1 MSDYESSAV
10 NRRKVQRRK
19 QLAVG
24 VVGLGAVLGAGAYVV
39 TAQIIDH
46 RNSTVTTDAAGPT
59 VTSTGEAD
67 AFVPETPSPSASPA
81 ASAVVATKSAVKHS
95 ISPAASASMPMLPA
109 DEIRAAREAAE
120 RAGAPVQPALTAA
133 GEEPSLVTEREE
145 RLPNGT
151 LRIITARFDLT
162 GHRELLWAANGGRP
176 VGDAECTQDLHF
188 SENAKPARQPNLLLC
203 WRTSATKSVAT
214 ILVDHGGHPSTAT
227 SVKVIDREWASLG

>member
-1 MSDYESSAV
+1 MSDYQSSAAS
-10 NRRKVQRRK
+10 RRKVQRRK

-39 TAQIIDH
+39 TAQVIDH
-46 RNSTVTTDAAGPT
+46 RNHTVTTDAIAPVAPLPELT
-59 VTSTGEAD
+59 TPAPRVAPSSVPPAVT
-67 AFVPETPSPSASPA
+67 
-81 ASAVVATKSAVKHS
+81 TKSAVKHS
-95 ISPAASASMPMLPA
+95 ISPAASASMPMPMPPE

-120 RAGAPVQPALTAA
+120 RDGVPVQPGLTAA
-133 GEEPSLVTEREE
+133 GEEPALVAEREVK
-145 RLPNGT
+145 LPNGT

-162 GHRELLWAANGGRP
+162 GHRELLWAVGGGKP

-214 ILVDHGGHPSTAT
+214 ILVDRGGHPSTVT
-227 SVKVIDREWASLG
+227 SVKAIDREWRTLD